1 MPRIVLA
8 SASASRRRLLE
19 SAGVKPKIMV
29 SHVDEES
36 DFFNA
41 MKPADMVIAL
51 AITKAHTIREQ
62 IDFPAIIIGCDSTFE
77 FDSQSLGKPAT
88 PEIAIERASRVRGNS
103 GLLHTG
109 HCIID
114 TTKDKEISS
123 IVTTKVTFD
132 NMTDAEIDASF
143 AKAAASGDEEPEM
156 GDFEKAIEILRK
168 KGQKVAANRADRDSS
183 EGAAIAKVSTDKT
196 AGVVISL
203 NCETDFVA
211 KNDSFVALANALAD
225 LAINFKSKEAFL
237 V

>member
-8 SASASRRRLLE
+8 SASVSRRRLLE
-19 SAGVKPKIMV
+19 SAGLKPTIMV
-29 SHVDEES
+29 SHVDEET

-41 MKPADMVIAL
+41 MTPADMVIAL
-51 AITKAHTIREQ
+51 AITKAHTIREK

-88 PEIAIERASRVRGNS
+88 PEIAIERASRVRGNT

-132 NMTDAEIDASF
+132 DMTDAEIADYVATGEPLHVAGGFTLDGFSSPF
-143 AKAAASGDEEPEM
+143 IPSIEGDYTNVVGISMPFVRKA
-156 GDFEKAIEILRK
+156 FEQL
-168 KGQKVAANRADRDSS
+168 GYSWPDVKVMQ
-183 EGAAIAKVSTDKT
+183 
-196 AGVVISL
+196 
-203 NCETDFVA
+203 
-211 KNDSFVALANALAD
+211 
-225 LAINFKSKEAFL
+225 
-237 V
+237 

>member
-8 SASASRRRLLE
+8 SASVSRRRLLE
-19 SAGVKPKIMV
+19 SAGLKPTIMV
-29 SHVDEES
+29 SHVDEETE
-36 DFFNA
+36 FFNV
-41 MKPADMVIAL
+41 MPPADMVIAL

-88 PEIAIERASRVRGNS
+88 AEIAIERASRVQGNS

-132 NMTDAEIDASF
+132 NMTDTEIADYVATGEPLHVAGGFTLDGYSSPF
-143 AKAAASGDEEPEM
+143 IPSIEGDYTNVVGISMPFVRKAFEQLGYSWPEV
-156 GDFEKAIEILRK
+156 
-168 KGQKVAANRADRDSS
+168 KVMQ
-183 EGAAIAKVSTDKT
+183 
-196 AGVVISL
+196 
-203 NCETDFVA
+203 
-211 KNDSFVALANALAD
+211 
-225 LAINFKSKEAFL
+225 
-237 V
+237 